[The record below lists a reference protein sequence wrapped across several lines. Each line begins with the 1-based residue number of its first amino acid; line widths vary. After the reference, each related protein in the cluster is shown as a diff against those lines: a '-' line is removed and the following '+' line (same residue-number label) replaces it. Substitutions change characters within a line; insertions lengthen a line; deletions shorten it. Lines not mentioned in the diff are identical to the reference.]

1 MGDKHNDLDYP
12 RSERS
17 SRRQQVL
24 AQQNLERLQQQQ
36 LQQLQ
41 QQRQRQA
48 KESAQAAKR
57 AKKADEERESTAEL
71 RNMLMSFR
79 VSELQMLLGF
89 AGRNKSGRKTE
100 LQARALE
107 LLRLRSEPVSLK
119 IRELFKTIQESMG
132 EAESGSVNMY
142 RQQGIPDQGRMSSHS
157 AMQHASSAHGHPGHP
172 SHAVHAPHPQISHP
186 SAHMSG
192 MYYAQQA
199 MQQQHQQAQHHRGY
213 PTSMYGQPTRSLQPQ
228 QPVNAVHNKMPAHKM
243 TVPVAPSIPAN
254 IGQYPIHPDVRLK
267 KLPFYEMMGELLKP
281 STLMPQGSNR
291 VQEGNF
297 VFHLTPHQAT
307 EIAMSRDTVS
317 AKNEYTVQ
325 VQMRFC
331 LLETSCD
338 QDDCFPSGIQV
349 KVNGKQCSLPNPIP
363 TNRPNVEPKRPPRPV
378 NVSPLVKLSPTV
390 ANHITVQ
397 WNADYAKQYVIAVH
411 LVKKLSSTELLQ
423 KMKSKGVRHPD
434 FTRGLIKEK
443 LNDADAEIATTSLR
457 VSLMCPLGK
466 MRMTT
471 PCRASTCIHLQ
482 CFDAS
487 LYLLMNERKP
497 TWICPVCDKECL
509 YDNLVIDGYFQDVIQ
524 SGKLPSDSHE
534 IQLHPDGSWT
544 TLVTVKKEKKVAP
557 VDKNETVEIIDD
569 LEIIP
574 ADDDTKPPVKEAS
587 PKKSGPKAVVVDLT
601 LSDSDDD
608 TPAAPARSTQST
620 QPTASVI
627 KNTSPAPQQAPSTPS
642 RYYADAVSGSNSG
655 VSSSGNLTITLDD
668 SPSPPSRPTPT
679 VTPTIP
685 TPTNLSSMTSSSTV
699 PNMPTLS
706 LPSGLGPGSVPP
718 PYPSSMPYLHP
729 AVPYLDLES
738 DTAQSSA
745 ATSFPYSY

>member
-24 AQQNLERLQQQQ
+24 AQQSLERLQQQQ
-36 LQQLQ
+36 ALQLQ

-57 AKKADEERESTAEL
+57 AKKADEDSTAEL

-107 LLRLRSEPVSLK
+107 LLRLRSEPVSMK

-132 EAESGSVNMY
+132 EAEAATVNMY

-157 AMQHASSAHGHPGHP
+157 AMQHGGSAHGHPGHP
-172 SHAVHAPHPQISHP
+172 GHAVHSSHPSQLSHP

-199 MQQQHQQAQHHRGY
+199 MQQQQHQQAQHHRAY
-213 PTSMYGQPTRSLQPQ
+213 PTSMYGQPSRQLQPQ
-228 QPVNAVHNKMPAHKM
+228 PPVNAVHNKLPSHKM
-243 TVPVAPSIPAN
+243 SVPVAPSITPN
-254 IGQYPIHPDVRLK
+254 MGSYPIHPDVRLK

-281 STLMPQGSNR
+281 STLMPQGSAR
-291 VQEGNF
+291 MQESNF

-307 EIAMSRDTVS
+307 EIAMSRDTIS

-338 QDDCFPSGIQV
+338 QDDCFPPGIAV

-378 NVSPLVKLSPTV
+378 NISPLVKLSPTV

-397 WNADYAKQYVIAVH
+397 WGADYAKQYVIAAH
-411 LVKKLSSTELLQ
+411 LVKKLTSTELLQ

-443 LNDADAEIATTSLR
+443 LSDADAEIATTSLR

-466 MRMTT
+466 MRMST

-544 TLVTVKKEKKVAP
+544 GSVTVKKEKKVAAP

-608 TPAAPARSTQST
+608 TAATPAHSAQAASSSSSSSS
-620 QPTASVI
+620 SVI
-627 KNTSPAPQQAPSTPS
+627 KNASPAPQQLPSTPS
-642 RYYADAVSGSNSG
+642 RFYADAVSGGNSG

-679 VTPTIP
+679 VTPNMSA
-685 TPTNLSSMTSSSTV
+685 PTNLSSMAASSV

-706 LPSGLGPGSVPP
+706 LPSGLAGSVPP
-718 PYPSSMPYLHP
+718 AYPSSMPYLHP
-729 AVPYLDLES
+729 ATYLDVEDS
-738 DTAQSSA
+738 AQAASA
-745 ATSFPYSY
+745 FPYSY